1 MVVSYEWICFSIK
14 LSYQIVNSNADS
26 ADRIPKKRCLLFKWV
41 EWKKQSE
48 KYKSKE
54 TWKDKFY
61 RKNTFCDSIFLTR
74 PSLKSTTYW
83 KLYQFTKLQNILG
96 KITGQPH
103 HHPVISFF
111 PLVDTARYSCI
122 QPAVNRY
129 FLITYCVWS
138 SGLIERMENH
148 PIFCHWFQWDCPYWF
163 FPIVIIPLKQ
173 KKTCAS
179 LTDVVFSELNE
190 DPV

>member
-1 MVVSYEWICFSIK
+1 MVAFYEWICFSIK
-14 LSYQIVNSNADS
+14 LSYQIVNSDADS

-61 RKNTFCDSIFLTR
+61 RKNTFCDSIFLCR
-74 PSLKSTTYW
+74 SSLKSTIYW
-83 KLYQFTKLQNILG
+83 KLYQFTKLQDILG
-96 KITGQPH
+96 KITGQSH

-111 PLVDTARYSCI
+111 PLVDTAQYSCI
-122 QPAVNRY
+122 QPSVNKY

-138 SGLIERMENH
+138 SGLIEIMGNH
-148 PIFCHWFQWDCPYWF
+148 PIFY
-163 FPIVIIPLKQ
+163 VIGSNE
-173 KKTCAS
+173 TA
-179 LTDVVFSELNE
+179 LTDFFQL
-190 DPV
+190 